1 METIRIKRLRL
12 LNVPV
17 DAVEQELVLK
27 IIERFLLDGE
37 KHQIVFLNRL
47 KLLKARRN
55 VEYRRCLRDASLILP
70 VSRGIVRG
78 VRFLSK
84 RNLTQFDP
92 FPFIVRMLAVVEKLN
107 RTVYLLGSRKEDL
120 EKAERNLKDSFPGLR
135 MVGRFS
141 GYFSKDL
148 EKNVLLAIKKASPS
162 VLMVGNGLAARD
174 LWILR
179 HKADL
184 NPGIYLWV
192 GDCFEL
198 FSGKKKTLGKGFN
211 PGSIFSILYFW
222 TLLIIYKIFKR

>member
-12 LNVPV
+12 MNVPV
-17 DAVEQELVLK
+17 DAIEQELVLK
-27 IIERFLLDGE
+27 MIERFLLDGE
-37 KHQIVFLNRL
+37 KHQIVFLNRP
-47 KLLKARRN
+47 KLFKARRN
-55 VEYRRCLRDASLILP
+55 VEYKRCLRDASLILP
-70 VSRGIVRG
+70 VSREIVRG

-84 RNLTQFDP
+84 GNLTRFEP
-92 FPFIVRMLAVVEKLN
+92 FTFIVRLLAIVEKLN

-120 EKAERNLKDSFPGLR
+120 EKTERNLKGSFPGLR
-135 MVGRFS
+135 IVGRFS

-162 VLMVGNGLAARD
+162 VLMVGNGLSARD

-198 FSGKKKTLGKGFN
+198 FSGKKKASGKGFN
-211 PGSIFSILYFW
+211 PALIFPTLYFW